1 VAERIGKGTVKK
13 ARMLTLLVAGKA
25 FKRLVYA
32 FSLLLREIYELGRL
46 NVDVWLGFRKT
57 G

>member
-32 FSLLLREIYELGRL
+32 FSLLLREICELGGL